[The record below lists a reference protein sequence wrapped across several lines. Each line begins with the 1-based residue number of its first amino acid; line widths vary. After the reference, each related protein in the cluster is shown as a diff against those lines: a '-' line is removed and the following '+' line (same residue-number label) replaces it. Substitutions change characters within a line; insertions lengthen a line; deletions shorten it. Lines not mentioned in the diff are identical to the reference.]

1 MAAQESITAKFL
13 LITDGVHYPQ
23 KKALATRS
31 PYSLPKYMYL
41 DLPRD
46 VIIRSVAR
54 FRLRVHTLRSETAT
68 WSPRSP
74 PTCDLCE
81 ADDDVQD
88 EQHAIFHCTHPHTVS
103 LRRRYESLFSEA
115 RAQDVFTLLHQNNN
129 TLFFCMNRLYF
140 YEQAVVA
147 RFD

>member
-88 EQHAIFHCTHPHTVS
+88 EQHAIFHCTHPHPVS
-103 LRRRYESLFSEA
+103 LRRRYESLFSRQEH
-115 RAQDVFTLLHQNNN
+115 RTSLHFCTRTTTNLFYLIVF
-129 TLFFCMNRLYF
+129 MSRL
-140 YEQAVVA
+140 AVA